1 MSEPVDQAAKP
12 DELLDDAGEQAGLT
26 SDDAGQAAP
35 ADAGAAS
42 GAAPGSDEQIA
53 QLKALAAERTE
64 DLQRVHA
71 EYVNY
76 KRRVD
81 RDRALARQGGI
92 EALLRDLLPVFDSIT
107 AAEKQGELTGG
118 FKLTADELSKV
129 TKVYGLESFGA
140 PGDEFDPRLH
150 EALMQVPDPNV
161 TEMVVREVMQN
172 GFRINDQVVRPA
184 RVVVS
189 VPAE

>member
-1 MSEPVDQAAKP
+1 MND
-12 DELLDDAGEQAGLT
+12 
-26 SDDAGQAAP
+26 
-35 ADAGAAS
+35 
-42 GAAPGSDEQIA
+42 
-53 QLKALAAERTE
+53 
-64 DLQRVHA
+64 
-71 EYVNY
+71 
-76 KRRVD
+76 
-81 RDRALARQGGI
+81 I

>member
-12 DELLDDAGEQAGLT
+12 DELLDEAGEQAGLT

-42 GAAPGSDEQIA
+42 GSDEQIA